1 MDILLF
7 SVDVLTVML
16 DKRWLKGSCYLQVFY
31 TYVELIFCYYSA
43 QVCRKYLVSGV
54 D

>member
-16 DKRWLKGSCYLQVFY
+16 DKRWLKGSCYLQVFIHMQSSSFVIIVLKF
-31 TYVELIFCYYSA
+31 VENIW
-43 QVCRKYLVSGV
+43 LVV
-54 D
+54 